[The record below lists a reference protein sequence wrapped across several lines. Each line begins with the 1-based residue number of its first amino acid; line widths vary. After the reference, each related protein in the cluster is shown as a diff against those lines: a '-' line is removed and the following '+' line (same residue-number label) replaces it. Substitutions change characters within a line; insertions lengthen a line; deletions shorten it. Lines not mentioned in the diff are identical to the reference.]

1 MLGRIKNFVRKG
13 VEDMAIIYAQL
24 IIKGKRTFESVPAL
38 VKPQVKEI
46 LTDMERPELAAE
58 EMATKN
64 HTEGKPFCVVT
75 AERR

>member
-1 MLGRIKNFVRKG
+1 MLGRIKNFVRKV

-46 LTDMERPELAAE
+46 LTDMELPELA
-58 EMATKN
+58 
-64 HTEGKPFCVVT
+64 TE
-75 AERR
+75 

>member
-1 MLGRIKNFVRKG
+1 MLGCIKNFVRKV

-46 LTDMERPELAAE
+46 LIDMELQELAAE
-58 EMATKN
+58 
-64 HTEGKPFCVVT
+64 
-75 AERR
+75 

>member
-1 MLGRIKNFVRKG
+1 MLGYIKSLVRKV

-46 LTDMERPELAAE
+46 LTDMELPELAAE
-58 EMATKN
+58 
-64 HTEGKPFCVVT
+64 
-75 AERR
+75 

>member
-1 MLGRIKNFVRKG
+1 MLGYIQNFVRKV

-46 LTDMERPELAAE
+46 LTDMELPELAAE
-58 EMATKN
+58 
-64 HTEGKPFCVVT
+64 
-75 AERR
+75 

>member
-1 MLGRIKNFVRKG
+1 MLGYIKNFVRKV

-46 LTDMERPELAAE
+46 LTDMELPELAAE
-58 EMATKN
+58 
-64 HTEGKPFCVVT
+64 
-75 AERR
+75 

>member
-1 MLGRIKNFVRKG
+1 MLGSIKNFVRKV

-46 LTDMERPELAAE
+46 LTDMELQELAAE
-58 EMATKN
+58 
-64 HTEGKPFCVVT
+64 
-75 AERR
+75 

>member
-1 MLGRIKNFVRKG
+1 MLGRIKNFVRKV

-46 LTDMERPELAAE
+46 LIDMELQDLV
-58 EMATKN
+58 
-64 HTEGKPFCVVT
+64 TE
-75 AERR
+75 

>member
-1 MLGRIKNFVRKG
+1 MLGRIKNFVRKV

-46 LTDMERPELAAE
+46 LTDMELQELAAE
-58 EMATKN
+58 
-64 HTEGKPFCVVT
+64 
-75 AERR
+75 

>member
-1 MLGRIKNFVRKG
+1 MLGCIKNFVRKV

-46 LTDMERPELAAE
+46 LTDMELPELAAE
-58 EMATKN
+58 
-64 HTEGKPFCVVT
+64 
-75 AERR
+75 

>member
-1 MLGRIKNFVRKG
+1 MLGYIKNFVRRV

-46 LTDMERPELAAE
+46 LTDMELPELA
-58 EMATKN
+58 
-64 HTEGKPFCVVT
+64 TE
-75 AERR
+75 